1 MATQQKNKS
10 QLSERTSLHYLLRS
24 GKNSKPLYYLRAV
37 SRDLLPDCCF
47 QKRLQ
52 HELNRGRQMYDETYV
67 ANRVN
72 YYCQLQ
78 SPIDLG
84 ADAPHLGDLHKKGHN
99 STYYYD
105 SREIIAWFP
114 HELKWRYQ
122 FGDIREIPSLPT
134 IVKSRNLQPDNAN
147 GVLLKLDK
155 CRHFVFLRD
164 KIPFAEKQDMAI
176 FRGQI
181 GTRENRIR
189 FVQQFGNH
197 PRIDAANTLAKGGL
211 FADNPDGNKV
221 VPRLSL
227 YDHLKYKYIMSL
239 EGNDVASNLKWIMSS
254 NSLAVTPRPTCET
267 WFMEG
272 CLQGGVHYVEIQPD
286 FSDLIEK
293 MDYYTSHPEAAE
305 RIIHYA
311 NAYVDQFRD
320 ERRERYIALRV
331 MQRYLELC
339 NPSEL

>member
-1 MATQQKNKS
+1 MESPQQKNKS
-10 QLSERTSLHYLLRS
+10 RLSESTSLHYLLHS

-37 SRDLLPDCCF
+37 SRDVLPDCF
-47 QKRLQ
+47 FRSRLKY
-52 HELNRGRQMYDETYV
+52 ELSCGHRLYDEEYV
-67 ANRVN
+67 DDRVN

-78 SPIDLG
+78 GPAEIG
-84 ADAPHLGDLHKKGHN
+84 EDAPRLGDLHKKGHN

-114 HELKWRYQ
+114 HELKWRYL
-122 FGDIREIPSLPT
+122 FGDIREIPPLPT

-147 GVLLKLDK
+147 AVLLKLDK
-155 CRHFVFLRD
+155 CRHFVYLRD
-164 KIPFAEKQDMAI
+164 KIPFSEKLDMAI
-176 FRGQI
+176 FRGQV
-181 GTRENRIR
+181 GTRENRIQ
-189 FVQQFGNH
+189 FVQQFEKH

-211 FADNPDGNKV
+211 FADNPDGNRV

-254 NSLAVTPRPTCET
+254 NSLAVTPRLTCET

-272 CLQGGVHYVEIQPD
+272 RLKGDVHFVEIQPD
-286 FSDLIEK
+286 YSDLIEK
-293 MDYYTSHPEAAE
+293 MDYYTAHPAAAE
-305 RIIHYA
+305 RIIHNA
-311 NAYVDQFRD
+311 NAYVEQFRD

-331 MQRYLELC
+331 MQRYLDLC
-339 NPSEL
+339 NP

>member
-1 MATQQKNKS
+1 METPQQKNKS
-10 QLSERTSLHYLLRS
+10 RLSESTSLHYLLHS

-37 SRDLLPDCCF
+37 SRDILPDGF
-47 QKRLQ
+47 FRSRLKY
-52 HELNRGRQMYDETYV
+52 ELSRGRRLYDEEYV
-67 ANRVN
+67 EDRVN

-78 SPIDLG
+78 GPADIG
-84 ADAPHLGDLHKKGHN
+84 EDAPCLGDLHKKGHN

-114 HELKWRYQ
+114 HELRWRYL
-122 FGDIREIPSLPT
+122 FGDIREIPPLPT

-147 GVLLKLDK
+147 AVILKLDK
-155 CRHFVFLRD
+155 CRHFVYLRD
-164 KIPFAEKQDMAI
+164 KIPFSEKLDMAI
-176 FRGQI
+176 FRGQV
-181 GTRENRIR
+181 GTRENRIQ
-189 FVQQFGNH
+189 FVQQFEKH

-211 FADNPDGNKV
+211 FADNPDGNRV

-254 NSLAVTPRPTCET
+254 NSLAVTSRLTCET

-272 CLQGGVHYVEIQPD
+272 RLKGDVHFVEIQPD
-286 FSDLIEK
+286 YSDLIEK
-293 MDYYTSHPEAAE
+293 MDYYTAHPAAAE
-305 RIIHYA
+305 RIIHNA

-331 MQRYLELC
+331 MQRYLESC
-339 NPSEL
+339 NP

>member
-1 MATQQKNKS
+1 METPQQKNKS
-10 QLSERTSLHYLLRS
+10 RLSESTSLHYLLHS

-37 SRDLLPDCCF
+37 SRDILPDGF
-47 QKRLQ
+47 FRSRLKY
-52 HELNRGRQMYDETYV
+52 ELSRGRRLYDEEYV
-67 ANRVN
+67 EDRVN

-78 SPIDLG
+78 GPADIG
-84 ADAPHLGDLHKKGHN
+84 EDAPCLGDLHKKGHN

-114 HELKWRYQ
+114 HELRWRYL
-122 FGDIREIPSLPT
+122 FGDIREIPPLPT

-147 GVLLKLDK
+147 AVILKLDK
-155 CRHFVFLRD
+155 CRHFVYLRD
-164 KIPFAEKQDMAI
+164 KIPFSEKLDMAI
-176 FRGQI
+176 FRGQV
-181 GTRENRIR
+181 GTRENRIQ
-189 FVQQFGNH
+189 FVQQFEKH

-211 FADNPDGNKV
+211 FADNPDGNRV

-227 YDHLKYKYIMSL
+227 YDHLNYKYIMSL

-254 NSLAVTPRPTCET
+254 NSLAVTPRLTCET

-272 CLQGGVHYVEIQPD
+272 RLKGDVHFVEIQPD
-286 FSDLIEK
+286 YSDLIEK
-293 MDYYTSHPEAAE
+293 MDYYTAHPAAAE
-305 RIIHYA
+305 RIIHNA

-331 MQRYLELC
+331 MQRYLESC
-339 NPSEL
+339 NP